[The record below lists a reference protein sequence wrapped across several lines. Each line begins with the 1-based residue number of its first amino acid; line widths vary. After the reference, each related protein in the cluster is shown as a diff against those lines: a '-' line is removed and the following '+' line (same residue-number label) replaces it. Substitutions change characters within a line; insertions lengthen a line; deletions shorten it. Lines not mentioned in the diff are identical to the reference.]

1 MIRIARTIAAP
12 GVLAQGEASVQ
23 GMHNERQAKPDV
35 AGTKAEPFKFDDKIY
50 GDQDVKNAL
59 KTLQHEKCAYCE
71 GDFLAF
77 CYGDI
82 EHYRPKGYSQQRIG
96 GATIRPGYYWLAYDW
111 DNLLLSCELCNRARK
126 RNVFPLRDP
135 ANRADTPEKIA
146 QEDPLILDPSG
157 PDDPRDHIR
166 FVGNVPEAITDAG
179 EQTIAL
185 LGLDRPKLN
194 GLRLVQ
200 LGYAKALRTI
210 VRFAARP
217 GADAELIAEAVEA
230 EAELL
235 ILQAAHSPF
244 SAMVCDAVAPP

>member
-23 GMHNERQAKPDV
+23 EMHEARQAEPGV
-35 AGTKAEPFKFDDKIY
+35 AGTKAMPFKFDDKIY
-50 GDQDVKNAL
+50 GHQDVKDAL
-59 KTLQHEKCAYCE
+59 KALQHEKCAYCE

-82 EHYRPKGYSQQRIG
+82 EHYRPKAYSQQRPG
-96 GATIRPGYYWLAYDW
+96 GATIRPGYYWLAYAW

-126 RNVFPLRDP
+126 RNVFPVREP
-135 ANRADTPEKIA
+135 AKRADTPERIA
-146 QEDPLILDPSG
+146 QEEPLILDPSG

-166 FVGNVPEAITDAG
+166 FVGNVPQAITDAG

-194 GLRLVQ
+194 GLRLGQ

-210 VRFAARP
+210 VRSAARP
-217 GADAELIAEAVEA
+217 GADAELIADAVEA

-235 ILQAAHSPF
+235 ILQAEHSPF
-244 SAMVCDAVAPP
+244 SAMVRDAVAAP